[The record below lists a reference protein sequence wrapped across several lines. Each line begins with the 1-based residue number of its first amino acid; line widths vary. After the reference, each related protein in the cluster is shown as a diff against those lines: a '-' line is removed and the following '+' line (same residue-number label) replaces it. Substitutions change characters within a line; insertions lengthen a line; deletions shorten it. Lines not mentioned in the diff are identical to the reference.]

1 MDYKLIMENVNFKEI
16 RNILWAYYKHKAYI
30 SKKRKLMQSWKHHS
44 LGMYL
49 NFKIIMLVYYSQFV
63 LLGSVCKKVIGRT
76 NGKKHFSLLLREKE
90 CRIRLNFNLINKAIF
105 ICKLIRLY
113 PLHKIQILHIIFLT
127 RSQWSI
133 GSESWVLISSSYS
146 SSFSLSDHIFYY
158 SARMHHRSQAFC
170 AKEKGLV
177 FSGAVAGWE
186 NISFAYTKSTS
197 IQQSDPM
204 ESRRHSM

>member
-1 MDYKLIMENVNFKEI
+1 MKAWWGQALG
-16 RNILWAYYKHKAYI
+16 NIHLLLPCELQEA
-30 SKKRKLMQSWKHHS
+30 S
-44 LGMYL
+44 L
-49 NFKIIMLVYYSQFV
+49 YYSHYDIIV
-63 LLGSVCKKVIGRT
+63 LHIEHFNVVLIRCFSICFAMGKAGWKSFKQTNKLGW
-76 NGKKHFSLLLREKE
+76 LLLLEKE

-105 ICKLIRLY
+105 ICKLIGLY
-113 PLHKIQILHIIFLT
+113 PLHIIQILHIIILI

-133 GSESWVLISSSYS
+133 GPESWVLISSSYS
-146 SSFSLSDHIFYY
+146 SSFSLSDHTFYY

-204 ESRRHSM
+204 ESQRHSM